1 MRTHNFRKPI
11 QGSLTKKNACSRLT
25 MLSCAV
31 KISKRL
37 EGSFRAKAVN
47 KELGLPRKEYVI
59 LCATNKDRSS
69 NAVGKSSEVIL
80 LRFQE
85 LCVGALLVESLE
97 TLLDSPSH

>member
-1 MRTHNFRKPI
+1 
-11 QGSLTKKNACSRLT
+11 

-69 NAVGKSSEVIL
+69 NAVDLAG
-80 LRFQE
+80 
-85 LCVGALLVESLE
+85 
-97 TLLDSPSH
+97 